1 MPKTRITLNG
11 LGSPLDHMWIT
22 SGSHIEKTVAHM
34 LSRVRLPVGAA
45 LCGDS
50 RSLSLSALAFVF
62 RGAGI
67 GPSLLSDPW
76 GAQFKEALGTHGL
89 TCIMGDDA
97 SAQPGNL
104 QDVLLH
110 ETAVSWLR
118 LRLAAST
125 PARCWEEAPVQY
137 TSRLKR
143 CCDDVNQNLKVD
155 DLCNAWPKRIRKV
168 RDLEGGRLKS

>member
-1 MPKTRITLNG
+1 MDHIRITH
-11 LGSPLDHMWIT
+11 SKD
-22 SGSHIEKTVAHM
+22 SGSHAFQGKTACWRTP
-34 LSRVRLPVGAA
+34 LRKF
-45 LCGDS
+45 
-50 RSLSLSALAFVF
+50 SLSLSLSLRSPLSF

-76 GAQFKEALGTHGL
+76 GTLMVQLAAVACSPDLPF
-89 TCIMGDDA
+89 TC
-97 SAQPGNL
+97 PGNL

-118 LRLAAST
+118 LRLTEST
-125 PARCWEEAPVQY
+125 PARCWEGAPVQY

>member
-1 MPKTRITLNG
+1 M
-11 LGSPLDHMWIT
+11 DHYWIT
-22 SGSHIEKTVAHM
+22 CGSHQDHTSKDSGSHAFQGKTACWRTP
-34 LSRVRLPVGAA
+34 LRKF
-45 LCGDS
+45 
-50 RSLSLSALAFVF
+50 SLSLSLSLRSPLSF

-110 ETAVSWLR
+110 ETAVSCLR